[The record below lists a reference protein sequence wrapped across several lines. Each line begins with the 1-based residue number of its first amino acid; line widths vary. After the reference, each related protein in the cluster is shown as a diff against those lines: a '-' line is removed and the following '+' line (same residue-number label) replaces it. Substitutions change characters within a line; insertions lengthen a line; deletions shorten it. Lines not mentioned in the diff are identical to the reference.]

1 MNQLFDI
8 EENKVYPISYLTSIV
23 DNKTGKNL
31 EDILKSLG
39 SYFIPFF
46 KNKEETRKLIPKAL
60 RNKGLQVTFLDDKN
74 RINREYYNSNYIDDD
89 NFSKD
94 SKWIKTDFRVGNNI
108 SISSDGF
115 WVLDGKQT
123 TISAQGIEG
132 ITPELRINNNFL
144 EKTYD
149 GWETV
154 EIISDP
160 IITYFRYSDGFIQAT
175 TDKKTWINISEHF
188 QVSPFVKGY
197 FEEMESLEK
206 AFPHPEKG
214 NIAWVGKPYPGKV
227 AVENQGQWLS
237 TDEVPSVP
245 NINMDSYVRKDDF
258 IFLTEDEYD
267 SLPIKNP
274 KFTYVIFEE

>member
-1 MNQLFDI
+1 MDQLFDVQ
-8 EENKVYPISYLTSIV
+8 ENKVFPISYLTSIV
-23 DNKTGKNL
+23 DGKTGKNL

-39 SYFIPFF
+39 SYFIPFY
-46 KNKEETRKLIPKAL
+46 KDKSETRKLIPKVL

-74 RINREYYNSNYIDDD
+74 RINREYYNSNYTDDE

-94 SKWIKTDFRVGNNI
+94 SKWIKTDFKVGTNI

-123 TISAQGIEG
+123 TISAQGIDG

-175 TDKKTWINISEHF
+175 TDKKTWNNISEHF

-197 FEEMESLEK
+197 FEEMDSLEK

-227 AVENQGQWLS
+227 AVEHQGQWLS
-237 TDEVPSVP
+237 TDEVPPIPEVE
-245 NINMDSYVRKDDF
+245 MESYVRKDDF

-274 KFTYVIFEE
+274 QFTYVIFEE